1 MAKDK
6 FQIVLYGGA
15 EGLKGDL
22 AKVTGYETHV
32 VEDSSCGDV
41 ECCGMPDTYETPVI
55 EFVKTF
61 TGGLLTI
68 LEEARRYVQREDKY
82 ENVDYPALN
91 DTRESFEFTA
101 ERKLGVPDSFSRAK
115 VLKALEKLG
124 LEDVDKL
131 TSVAFNFSVNRA
143 TVQGESYNAPFR
155 LDLK

>member
-1 MAKDK
+1 MGKDT

-32 VEDSSCGDV
+32 VDDGACGDP
-41 ECCGMPDTYETPVI
+41 ECCGGPDTYETPVI

-61 TGGLLTI
+61 TGGLRTI
-68 LEEARRYVQREDKY
+68 LDDARVYIQRNDKY
-82 ENVDYPALN
+82 ENVTKPVMSEDGTA
-91 DTRESFEFTA
+91 FEFTA

-131 TSVAFNFSVNRA
+131 TSVAFNFDVNRA
-143 TVQGESYNAPFR
+143 TVQGERYGAPFR